1 MDKRLNKILNFVPY
15 IQKKVISLLEFKN
28 NVKILDIGCGTGAAI
43 MYAAKLSNNNGEFYG
58 IDLSYKMIEKAVEK
72 SVEYKNVFFSNVN
85 PEKMSFQSN
94 FFDFIICNNSFHYY
108 PNPVKVVNE
117 IYRVLKVYGKVY
129 ISDPNADNNKIR
141 AWDKIKK
148 HREVGH
154 VKFYNTKEYKTFFR
168 NSNITYIE
176 SRLILFD
183 KIRIG
188 QKQTITV
195 TWNG

>member
-15 IQKKVISLLEFKN
+15 IQKKVISLLEFKD

-85 PEKMSFQSN
+85 PEKMSFQNN

-117 IYRVLKVYGKVY
+117 IYRVLKLYGKC
-129 ISDPNADNNKIR
+129 IFQIQMQIT
-141 AWDKIKK
+141 IK
-148 HREVGH
+148 
-154 VKFYNTKEYKTFFR
+154 
-168 NSNITYIE
+168 
-176 SRLILFD
+176 
-183 KIRIG
+183 
-188 QKQTITV
+188 
-195 TWNG
+195 